1 MFSAAAESRILVI
14 GSANTDHII
23 FSEHL
28 PCPGETVIGG
38 NYRQAF
44 GGKGTNQAVAASRA
58 GASVSMVAC
67 LGQDSAGNSY
77 LENLR
82 RNGIDTRF
90 VRQDERASSGIALI
104 MVDSKGENCI
114 SVAPGA
120 NLLLHA
126 GDVQPALDS
135 GDFSLALLQME
146 IPISALKES
155 ISALSEAGIPVLL
168 NMAPFSPLE
177 ENVLQKV
184 EILVLNEVEA
194 SGLSGQDFAG
204 ENAPELAARF
214 LSEKLEIPAII
225 ITLGK
230 EGALLCSDGHISR
243 HPAFDVKVVDST
255 AAGDT
260 FCGYLAAGITS
271 GMGMKESVRYAQ
283 AASAICVGREGAQP
297 SIPHTGEVMAFLRK
311 FQD

>member
-14 GSANTDHII
+14 GSANTDHIV
-23 FSEHL
+23 FSDHL
-28 PCPGETVIGG
+28 PRPGETVIGG
-38 NYRQAF
+38 HYRQAF
-44 GGKGTNQAVAASRA
+44 GGKGANQAVAASRA

-67 LGQDSAGNSY
+67 LGQDSAGASY

-104 MVDSKGENCI
+104 MVDEKGENCI
-114 SVAPGA
+114 SVAAGA
-120 NLLLHA
+120 NHLLHA

-135 GDFSLALLQME
+135 GDFSLALMQME

-177 ENVLQKV
+177 EDVLQKV
-184 EILVLNEVEA
+184 EILVLNELEA
-194 SGLSGQDFAG
+194 SDLSGQDFVG

-214 LSEKLEIPAII
+214 LFEKLEIPAII

-230 EGALLCSDGHISR
+230 EGALLCSDGQISR
-243 HPAFDVKVVDST
+243 HPAFDAKVVDST

-271 GMGMKESVRYAQ
+271 GMGMKESVRFAQ

-297 SIPHTGEVMAFLRK
+297 SIPHTGEVMAFLRA